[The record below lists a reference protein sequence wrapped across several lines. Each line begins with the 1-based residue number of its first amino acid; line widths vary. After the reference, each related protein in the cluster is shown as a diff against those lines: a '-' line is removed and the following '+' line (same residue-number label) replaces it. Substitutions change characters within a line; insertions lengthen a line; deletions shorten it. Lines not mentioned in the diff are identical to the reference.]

1 MIAPWMILA
10 FGKRRMM
17 KTIALAIILT
27 LVCLFSVQSVFA
39 IDNYYRVGPDD
50 VLEIS
55 VWRDDSL
62 SREIIVPPDGII
74 SFPLIGDIDVNNM
87 TVADL
92 RDRVTKKLTEYI
104 PDATVSV
111 ILKQIKSLKAY
122 VIGKVKNPGE
132 FGISMDSSVMQILS
146 MAGGLNPY
154 AAEDKIHVLRQ
165 TKDKTIRIPFNY
177 DEFLKGKNL
186 EQNIILKR
194 GDVVVVP

>member
-1 MIAPWMILA
+1 
-10 FGKRRMM
+10 M

-27 LVCLFSVQSVFA
+27 LVCFFSVQSVFA

-154 AAEDKIHVLRQ
+154 AAEDKIHILRQ

-186 EQNIILKR
+186 EQNVILKR

>member
-1 MIAPWMILA
+1 
-10 FGKRRMM
+10 MM
-17 KTIALAIILT
+17 KTIALGILLT
-27 LVCLFSVQSVFA
+27 LLCLFTGQSVFA
-39 IDNYYRVGPDD
+39 TDNYYRVGPDD

-62 SREIIVPPDGII
+62 SREIVVPPDGII

-92 RDRVTKKLTEYI
+92 RNRVTKKLAEFI
-104 PDATVSV
+104 PDATVTV

-132 FGISMDSSVMQILS
+132 FGISMDTTVMQVLS

-154 AAEDKIHVLRQ
+154 AAEDKIHILRQ
-165 TKDKTIRIPFNY
+165 MKDKTIRIPFNY
-177 DEFLKGKNL
+177 DDVVKGRNL